1 MMMMMS
7 RNKMP
12 ETLRT
17 ILAVD
22 DDPGM
27 LRLLSLRL
35 RAEGYRVVTASS
47 GAEALAIVIVER
59 PDLVITD
66 LRMEGMDGLGLL
78 AELQERWPSLRVLLL
93 TAHGTIP
100 DAVTATRMGAAG
112 FLTKPVDRTELVRQV
127 GEALRYTA
135 RPAPGEDW
143 CRDIIT
149 RSPLVQERLR
159 QAAMVAA
166 TDEPVLIIGE
176 TGTGKELLARAIH
189 RASPRA
195 EQPFVVVNCSI
206 LPGNEPDGEADSQ
219 QETWSVQD
227 VDAGTIRSAAGGT
240 LFLDDVGDLPDRCQV
255 ELLQLLQDTAAAP
268 DVRLVSATHEDL
280 ATAVQAG
287 SFRNE
292 LYYRLNVVQLH
303 MPRLE
308 ERREDVPLLA
318 ARELASV
325 AAETGR
331 PVQTFSPEAMEL
343 LVGGAWPGNIRQLLN
358 TVRQTAATCPE
369 RVIGAGFVAQA
380 LGTTPSPLRPF
391 NEAREDFAR
400 NYLVRILRV
409 TGGNVSRAARLAR
422 RNRTD
427 FYKLLARHSIDP
439 ELFKAT

>member
-1 MMMMMS
+1 MHMMRRTS
-7 RNKMP
+7 ITEP
-12 ETLRT
+12 LRT

-22 DDPGM
+22 DDPDM

-35 RAEGYRVVTASS
+35 RAEGYRVVTATS

-78 AELQERWPSLRVLLL
+78 AELQERWPALRVLLL

-112 FLTKPVDRTELVRQV
+112 FLTKPVDRTELVQQV
-127 GEALRYTA
+127 GEALRHA
-135 RPAPGEDW
+135 APPAPGEDW
-143 CRDIIT
+143 SRDIIT
-149 RSPLVQERLR
+149 RSPLMQERLR
-159 QAAMVAA
+159 QTAMIAA
-166 TDEPVLIIGE
+166 TGEPVLIVGE

-195 EQPFVVVNCSI
+195 EQPFIGINCSI
-206 LPGNEPDGEADSQ
+206 LPGNGA
-219 QETWSVQD
+219 
-227 VDAGTIRSAAGGT
+227 DAGADPAPEACVAQEVDVATFRSAAGGT
-240 LFLDDVGDLPDRCQV
+240 LFLDDVGDLPERWQV
-255 ELLQLLQDTAAAP
+255 ELLHLLHDGGNTP
-268 DVRLVSATHEDL
+268 DVRLLSATHADL
-280 ATAVQAG
+280 STAVEAG
-287 SFRNE
+287 TFRE
-292 LYYRLNVVQLH
+292 DLYYRLNVAQLR

-318 ARELASV
+318 ACELARIAS
-325 AAETGR
+325 ETGR
-331 PVQTFSPEAMEL
+331 PSQTYSPEAMEM
-343 LVGGAWPGNIRQLLN
+343 LVGNDWPGNIRQLLN

-380 LGTTPSPLRPF
+380 LGTPTSPLRPF

-439 ELFKAT
+439 ELFKAS